1 MNDRRQDTER
11 NDENRIR
18 PEEIVDSIRTAP
30 KPVVNTRYL
39 ADRFGVSLEE
49 MFRELDSL
57 AADGVVE
64 KLEVSGYLH
73 LWELSR
79 ETDLGDD
86 SESA

>member
-11 NDENRIR
+11 NDEDRIR

-64 KLEVSGYLH
+64 KLEVSGYLN